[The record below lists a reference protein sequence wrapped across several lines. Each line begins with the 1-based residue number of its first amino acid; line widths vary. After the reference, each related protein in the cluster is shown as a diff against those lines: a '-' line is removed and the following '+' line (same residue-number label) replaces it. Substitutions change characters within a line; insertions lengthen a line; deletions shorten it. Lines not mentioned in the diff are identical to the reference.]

1 MNPQKNESA
10 LRDLSALV
18 DFSNSVNSSLQLDFI
33 LNNLLLTVFAKLQV
47 TKGIIALADEKGN
60 LKPAYSKGL
69 KEKSVEEFPELNFSE
84 LNNNKRFK
92 DFLLKNGLAHYELI
106 STSAK
111 KLGLIIIGTKITKE
125 NFSVEDK
132 NFLKTLTNISSTAIE
147 NTLTLEELKKV
158 NLNLDAKINQ
168 LSSLFD
174 LSKEFSGILEEERVS
189 KLLVFSVI
197 AQMLV
202 SQFAVIVKENE
213 RSKILEAN
221 VKKETLQ
228 NLLLSSNLFEFNQIL
243 KEKELE
249 EKAPDI
255 FRAGFVIAVPMTIKN
270 EVRGFILLGKRLTGK
285 PFSHS
290 DLEYISSVASLA
302 IISIENSRLFKEA
315 LEKQKLEK
323 DLELARTIQ
332 QNLLPKKLPD
342 FKKIEIAAYNK
353 TAKQVGG
360 DYYDVIKLDEKRLLF
375 AIADVSG
382 KGVQAALLMAN
393 LQAFLKAIIK
403 QNIPLVEASNLINDL
418 VSENTSMGSF
428 ITFFWGVL
436 NTEELTFT
444 YVNAGH
450 NPPLLIRDGN
460 IIKLKTGGMILGVM
474 STVVDYEFE
483 TIQLKAND
491 VIVMFT
497 DGITEAM
504 DTEKNE
510 YTDERL
516 EKLILE
522 NSNVSA
528 KELLNKIID
537 DVNEHTWEA
546 EQSDDITCCVVK
558 VKE

>member
-1 MNPQKNESA
+1 MNSQKNDSA
-10 LRDLSALV
+10 LRNLSALV
-18 DFSNSVNSSLQLDFI
+18 DFSNTVNSSLKLDFI
-33 LNNLLLTVFAKLQV
+33 LNNLLLTVFAKLQT
-47 TKGIIALADEKGN
+47 TKGIVALTDDNKN
-60 LKPAYSKGL
+60 LKITYFKGISSDVPQNFPVVNINDFDKNKEFIEFL
-69 KEKSVEEFPELNFSE
+69 KKYGFVLYEK
-84 LNNNKRFK
+84 
-92 DFLLKNGLAHYELI
+92 I
-106 STSAK
+106 STSSE
-111 KLGLIIIGTKITKE
+111 KLGVVILGQKITKQE
-125 NFSVEDK
+125 YSEDDRQ
-132 NFLKTLTNISSTAIE
+132 FLKTLVNISSTAIE
-147 NTLTLEELKKV
+147 NTLTLEKLKKV

-202 SQFAVIVKENE
+202 SQFAVLVKDKETP
-213 RSKILEAN
+213 KILESN
-221 VKKETLQ
+221 IKKDK
-228 NLLLSSNLFEFNQIL
+228 LLNIINSNNIFESNEILYGNEL
-243 KEKELE
+243 KEKLPELYN
-249 EKAPDI
+249 
-255 FRAGFVIAVPMTIKN
+255 AGFVLSVPMVIKN
-270 EVRGFILLGKRLTGK
+270 VVRGVILLGKRLTGK
-285 PFSHS
+285 PFSQS

-302 IISIENSRLFKEA
+302 VISIENSRLFKEA

-332 QNLLPKKLPD
+332 KNLLPKKIPVFD
-342 FKKIEIAAYNK
+342 NVEIAAYNK

-360 DYYDVIKLDEKRLLF
+360 DYYDVIQIDHNNVLI

-418 VSENTSMGSF
+418 VSENTTMGSF
-428 ITFFWGVL
+428 ITFFWGIL
-436 NTEELTFT
+436 NTGEKTFT

-450 NPPLLIRDGN
+450 NPPILVRNGN
-460 IIKLKTGGMILGVM
+460 IIKLKIGGMILGVM
-474 STVVDYEFE
+474 TTVIDYQFE
-483 TIQLKAND
+483 TVQLEKGD

-510 YTDERL
+510 YSDERL
-516 EKLILE
+516 EKLILD
-522 NSNVSA
+522 NADGSA
-528 KELLNKIID
+528 KEILNKIID
-537 DVNEHTWEA
+537 DVNEHTWGA
-546 EQSDDITCCVVK
+546 EQSDDITCCVIK